1 MYYAI
6 IGDMIGSRRLTAE
19 ARRDA
24 QARLA
29 SALETVNSR
38 FGADVAARFII
49 TLGDEFQGLLNMEG
63 DPVFAALTVLH
74 EFRPYGIR
82 LAIGSGP
89 VTTAID
95 PAAAIGADGPAFYNA
110 RRMVDGMKPDHGA
123 RLRIA
128 AEDAALEYRANTVL
142 ALCDKLALGWT
153 DKQEDLCFRM
163 LSARLSGEKL
173 TQTALAESCGIG
185 QSTVNAQLVSAGFN
199 EWFRGI
205 MLVRGMLSERG
216 LEGR

>member
-29 SALETVNSR
+29 SALETVNSK
-38 FGADVAARFII
+38 FVAAIAARFII
-49 TLGDEFQGLLNMEG
+49 TLGDEFQGLLNSDG

-153 DKQEDLCFRM
+153 DK

-205 MLVRGMLSERG
+205 MLVRGMLSERW
-216 LEGR
+216 LEGK